1 MESKSNILILTNH
14 FYPEE
19 FRVNDIAFELA
30 KRNYAITVI
39 TAIPDYP
46 IGKFFSGYSL
56 IKRRREKIGDVRII
70 RLPIIPRGS
79 GRKLQLSLNYLS
91 YLISSLFLV
100 AFHALDN
107 DYDAVMVHMTSPFF
121 ITFPAVYLK
130 RIKKM
135 PLILWV
141 LDLWPESVEA
151 AGGIK
156 DKNILGLLN
165 VIVKKVYQQCNTIL
179 VSSNS
184 FKKSISQKG
193 NFEKKL
199 VYFPNWADSIPAI
212 DIDKQYK
219 NISPFSNKSSSDF
232 IFLFAGNLGEAQ
244 NIDFILDSISKMDLK
259 KGVKFVFLGDGRKR
273 AQLIKKSNSLGLS
286 EICYFPGRFP
296 QTMMP
301 YFMGHAEVM
310 LASLKSDAIFSL
322 TVPAKVQF
330 YMAQGKPILA
340 ILNGEGAEIINRAR
354 CGIATKP
361 DDIQGFQNALSLFL
375 GYTKEELYQ
384 MGENGKKYYLGQF
397 DKEKRLDQID
407 GLLRKVTNNNRDIR

>member
-1 MESKSNILILTNH
+1 MESKSRVLILTNH

-30 KRNYAITVI
+30 KKNYSITVI

-56 IKRRREKIGDVRII
+56 IRRRRERIGNARII

-79 GRKLQLSLNYLS
+79 GRKLQLALNYLS
-91 YLISSLFLV
+91 YLISSLFFVVL
-100 AFHALDN
+100 HALDN
-107 DYDAVMVHMTSPFF
+107 DYDAVLVHMTSPFF

-130 RIKKM
+130 RLKKM

-141 LDLWPESVEA
+141 LDLWPESVAA

-165 VIVKKVYQQCNTIL
+165 VMVKKVYQQCDNIL

-184 FKKSISQKG
+184 FRKSITQKG

-199 VYFPNWADSIPAI
+199 VYFPNWAETISPISI
-212 DIDKQYK
+212 DEKYK
-219 NISPFSNKSSSDF
+219 NIEPFSGRSALDF

-244 NIDFILDSISKMDLK
+244 NIGFILEAVAGMDLK
-259 KGVKFVFLGDGRKR
+259 KSVKFVFMGDGRKR
-273 AQLIKKSNSLGLS
+273 AQLIRKAASLGLS

-296 QTMMP
+296 QITMP
-301 YFMGHAEVM
+301 YFMSQAEVM
-310 LASLKSDAIFSL
+310 LASLKNDAIFSL

-340 ILNGEGAEIINRAR
+340 ILDGEGAEIIHRAR

-375 GYTKEELYQ
+375 EYTKEELYH
-384 MGENGKKYYLGQF
+384 MGENGKKYYLDHF
-397 DKEKRLDQID
+397 DKKKRMDQID